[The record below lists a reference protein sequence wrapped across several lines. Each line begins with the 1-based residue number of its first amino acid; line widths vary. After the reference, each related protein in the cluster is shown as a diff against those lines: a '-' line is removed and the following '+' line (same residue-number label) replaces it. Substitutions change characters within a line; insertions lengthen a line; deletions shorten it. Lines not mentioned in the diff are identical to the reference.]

1 MAYESSPE
9 SVKRPGRRGTSR
21 FWWPFAA
28 VVLVFS
34 ALSIAYS
41 ASDDAERGAPGAVKK
56 RAPDAD
62 PPTHGLEPAPAH

>member
-1 MAYESSPE
+1 MAQESAPE
-9 SVKRPGRRGTSR
+9 SVKRPARRGTAR

-34 ALSIAYS
+34 GLAIAYS
-41 ASDDAERGAPGAVKK
+41 ASDGVEEGAPGAVKK